1 MVRPVKPTLS
11 LLVPL
16 LCCASTAW
24 AEVPAEAPAAAISAP
39 APAEGPPLRLG
50 ARERG
55 IQFAA
60 AAGATLVT
68 VPAGMLLGG
77 ALGTLSN
84 DYVRVAPLAVLTW
97 IVLPALAA
105 TAAGWWTGNR
115 LLEGSTRFA
124 PAVWVA
130 LGTNLLLA
138 VAAIVGGVN
147 AANPLHLSLFSLAS
161 ALVIPGA
168 LTGAWM
174 LWDASPSPAAPPAA
188 LLETGRPRPMPLA
201 SATVWEV
208 AL

>member
-1 MVRPVKPTLS
+1 MVLRVKTALH

-16 LCCASTAW
+16 LCCAPVAW
-24 AEVPAEAPAAAISAP
+24 ADTPPEVPAAAISAP
-39 APAEGPPLRLG
+39 APIPTPALRMG
-50 ARERG
+50 TRERG

-68 VPAGMLLGG
+68 VPVGMLLGG
-77 ALGTLSN
+77 AIGTLSN
-84 DYVRVAPLAVLTW
+84 DYVRVAPLSLIAWVA
-97 IVLPALAA
+97 LPALAA

-115 LLEGSTRFA
+115 LVEGSTRFA

-130 LGTNLLLA
+130 LGANLVLA

-168 LTGAWM
+168 LTGTWV
-174 LWDASPSPAAPPAA
+174 LRDAGPSPAAPPAA
-188 LLETGRPRPMPLA
+188 LLETGRPRATPLA
-201 SATVWEV
+201 SATIWEV

>member
-1 MVRPVKPTLS
+1 MKFSLS

-16 LCCASTAW
+16 LCCAPAAW
-24 AEVPAEAPAAAISAP
+24 ADVPVEVPAAALSAP
-39 APAEGPPLRLG
+39 APVEPTPLRLG

-84 DYVRVAPLAVLTW
+84 DYVRVAPFAVLTW
-97 IVLPALAA
+97 VVLPALAA

-115 LLEGSTRFA
+115 LVEGSTRFA

-168 LTGAWM
+168 LTGAWI
-174 LWDASPSPAAPPAA
+174 LSDAGPSPAAPPAA
-188 LLETGRPRPMPLA
+188 LLETGRPRPTPLA

-208 AL
+208 TL